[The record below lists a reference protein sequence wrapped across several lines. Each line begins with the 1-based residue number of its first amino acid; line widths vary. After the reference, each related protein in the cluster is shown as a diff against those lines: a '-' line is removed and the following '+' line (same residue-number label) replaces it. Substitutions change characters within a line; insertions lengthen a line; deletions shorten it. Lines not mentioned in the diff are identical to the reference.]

1 MDEIEF
7 FLDGY
12 SMGYLRRKYSC
23 ATQKVALFVPFGFV
37 GSFAVAGTEALS
49 ILV

>member
-1 MDEIEF
+1 MDEMEF

-12 SMGYLRRKYSC
+12 SMVYLRRKYSC
-23 ATQKVALFVPFGFV
+23 ATEKAALLVPFGFV
-37 GSFAVAGTEALS
+37 GSSAVAGTEALS